1 MPEMR
6 QHVLATNYPPRN
18 AMDGVPKAEMR
29 GRNGGELQRGTAN
42 SPYSAEHPRSAAL
55 VGCIAKFKFTKN
67 MTNDIIPA
75 NSAVSIIQQAIASG
89 ADPAYLRELLQ
100 VREQWEAGEARKLY
114 SQAIA
119 DFQSRCPIIEKGDK
133 AHNKQYAAMDRIWR
147 TIRPLLDETG
157 LSVVWT
163 VNALTDYGLH
173 IEGEIRHKAGHS
185 VAISY
190 DLPMP
195 EKVTGQNAAQVMGS
209 ATTYARRY
217 GMCSALGIITGED
230 DDGLAAGTSYVTKEQ
245 SDELAALVRNTPQGT
260 LEALLEW
267 AACDSLSDLPAS
279 KYNAAKKALI
289 AKQAKP

>member
-1 MPEMR
+1 M
-6 QHVLATNYPPRN
+6 TT
-18 AMDGVPKAEMR
+18 
-29 GRNGGELQRGTAN
+29 ELTQ
-42 SPYSAEHPRSAAL
+42 
-55 VGCIAKFKFTKN
+55 
-67 MTNDIIPA
+67 PA

-157 LSVVWT
+157 LSIVWT

-173 IEGEIRHKAGHS
+173 IEGEIRHKAGHA
-185 VAISY
+185 VPISY

-195 EKVTGQNAAQVMGS
+195 DKVTGQNNAQQMGS
-209 ATTYARRY
+209 ATSYAKRY
-217 GMCSALGIITGED
+217 ALCAALGIVTGED

-245 SDELAALVRNTPQGT
+245 ADELSCILATLADREGALTAM
-260 LEALLEW
+260 LEFGE
-267 AACDSLSDLPAS
+267 CDSVSDLPA
-279 KYNAAKKALI
+279 AKFIPCRKALLT
-289 AKQAKP
+289 KLKK

>member
-1 MPEMR
+1 MNE
-6 QHVLATNYPPRN
+6 LA
-18 AMDGVPKAEMR
+18 
-29 GRNGGELQRGTAN
+29 Q
-42 SPYSAEHPRSAAL
+42 
-55 VGCIAKFKFTKN
+55 
-67 MTNDIIPA
+67 PA

-157 LSVVWT
+157 LSIVWT

-173 IEGEIRHKAGHS
+173 IEGEIRHKAGHA
-185 VAISY
+185 VPISY

-195 EKVTGQNAAQVMGS
+195 DKVTGQNAAQQMGS
-209 ATTYARRY
+209 ASSYAKRY
-217 GMCSALGIITGED
+217 ATCAALGIVTGED

-245 SDELAALVRNTPQGT
+245 ADELTAILTTLTDRDGALAAM
-260 LEALLEW
+260 LEFGE
-267 AACDSLSDLPAS
+267 CDSVADLPA
-279 KYNAAKKALI
+279 AKFIPCRKALLTRP
-289 AKQAKP
+289 KK